1 MQINYKQRLF
11 YLLFCTI
18 LFKLIVAGL
27 IELGNDEVYYY
38 TYALQPDWNHFD
50 HPPIVGILIRLS
62 TFNLFWL
69 SDVSMRLGAI
79 LSSAIAT
86 YFIYQT
92 GKIISTE
99 KTGWYAALLYNF
111 SVYTGIIAGLFIL
124 PDSPQML
131 FWTASLYLMS
141 RIICNEEDKKLWL
154 WLLLGLMIGLASM
167 SKVHGLYLWVGFGLF
182 ILIKKIKWLLNWR
195 LYAGIVVSVI
205 CVLPI
210 LYWNIQN
217 NFITYKFHSERVTH
231 HEIQFDS
238 LIREILGEFAY
249 QNPVIF
255 ILMIISIIY
264 FIRKKNI
271 FSSLK
276 NSWLLCLSVPMIFL
290 FWCIS
295 LFNPTLP
302 HWSGPAYIPLFFI
315 TAQYLE
321 KKTTAYYLPRF
332 IKVAASFILIS
343 LIVAILVIRLSPI
356 NFGSQKVENY
366 GEYCPTLDL
375 TGWKDFS
382 KSFAALVE
390 NDIENKRMKVHSPI
404 IINKWFP
411 GGHLEF
417 YTARISGLQ
426 IIGIGNLED
435 LHKFAWLNKTNQS
448 LQLGDD
454 AYCIVPS
461 NVPSNPNELYAQYF
475 TTIEKPVIIDQIRN
489 KGVVRKFYVYRMKNC
504 KKIPDP
510 VLP

>member
-1 MQINYKQRLF
+1 MQINYKKRLF
-11 YLLFCTI
+11 YLLLCSI
-18 LFKLIVAGL
+18 LFKLIIAGL

-50 HPPIVGILIRLS
+50 HPPMVGLLIRL
-62 TFNLFWL
+62 TTINLYWL
-69 SDVSMRLGAI
+69 NDITMRLGAI
-79 LSSAIAT
+79 LGCAIST

-92 GKIISTE
+92 GKIISNE
-99 KTGWYAALLYNF
+99 RTGWYAALIYNF
-111 SVYTGIIAGLFIL
+111 SVYTGVIAGLFIL

-141 RIICNEEDKKLWL
+141 RIIFFNEDRKIGIWI
-154 WLLLGLMIGLASM
+154 LLGLMIGLAAM

-195 LYAGIVVSVI
+195 LYSGITI
-205 CVLPI
+205 TILCVLPI

-231 HEIQFDS
+231 HEVQFDS
-238 LIREILGEFAY
+238 FFREILGEFAY

-255 ILMIISIIY
+255 ILIIIAVIY
-264 FIRKKNI
+264 FIRERI
-271 FSSLK
+271 LVSSL
-276 NSWLLCLSVPMIFL
+276 NRVWLLCMSVPMIFL
-290 FWCIS
+290 FWGIS
-295 LFNPTLP
+295 LLNPTLP
-302 HWSGPAYIPLFFI
+302 HWSGPAYIPLFFLA
-315 TAQYLE
+315 AQYLE
-321 KKTTAYYLPRF
+321 EKSPDNQLPMF
-332 IKVAASFILIS
+332 IKIAVSFLVIILIG
-343 LIVAILVIRLSPI
+343 ATAVIRLAPI

-382 KSFAALVE
+382 IEFEKLVKADVE
-390 NDIENKRMKVHSPI
+390 ERKMKANSPI
-404 IINKWFP
+404 VIDKWFP

-417 YTARISGLQ
+417 YTARTAGLE
-426 IIGIGNLED
+426 IIGIGNLSD
-435 LHKFAWLNKTNQS
+435 LHKFAWLNKANRQ

-461 NVPSNPNELYAQYF
+461 NMPSKPNEIYKDYF
-475 TTIEKPVIIDQIRN
+475 SIIEQPVIIDQIRS
-489 KGVVRKFYVYRMKNC
+489 KGVVRKFYVYRLKNC
-504 KKIPDP
+504 KKIPDT